1 MFTYPKGGPEGGA
14 LMKTISIFLAL
25 VNSLLAGLILAFSLS
40 PTEMSQAAT
49 WWSFTKIVA
58 ACSVILVGVFTW
70 LGSARTVSAGLTSLC
85 SLFLVAL
92 GAATIVWTF
101 HLALTTG
108 DIEFHMIVYGGSLIV
123 QGMASVFG
131 FAGDSGNITSQ

>member
-1 MFTYPKGGPEGGA
+1 
-14 LMKTISIFLAL
+14 MKTISIFLAL

-40 PTEMSQAAT
+40 PTELSPAAA
-49 WWSFTKIVA
+49 WWSFTKIA
-58 ACSVILVGVFTW
+58 AAFSVILIGVLTFV
-70 LGSARTVSAGLTSLC
+70 GSARTSSAGLMSLC

-108 DIEFHMIVYGGSLIV
+108 DMEFYMIFYGGSLIV
-123 QGMASVFG
+123 QGMASLFG
-131 FAGDSGNITSQ
+131 FAGDSRNMTSM